1 LAALP
6 TTSTNGITGIWSPAL
21 DNLATT
27 TYTFTPSANQCAN
40 VQTLTITVNPVVT
53 PTFVAV
59 APICAG
65 ATLAALPATSTNG
78 ISGIW
83 SPALTNLATT
93 IYTFTPSANQC
104 ANIQTLTITINPVVT
119 PTFTAISPI
128 CAGET
133 LALLPTTS
141 TNGISGI
148 WSPALNNLATT
159 TYTFTPSANQCAN
172 VQTLTITVNPVV
184 TPTFT
189 AISPICAGE
198 TLALLPTTSTNGIS
212 GIWSPALNNLAT
224 TTYTFTP
231 SANQCANVQ
240 TLTIT
245 VNPVVTPTFTAISPI
260 CAGETLALLPT
271 TSTNGISGIWS
282 PALNNLATTTYTFT
296 PSANQCATTQS
307 LTIQVNQ
314 IASPSGLINQTFNEN
329 STIAD
334 IVISPSNSI
343 WYASLSDALANN
355 NPLPSSTIL
364 TNNTTYFA
372 VNDDG
377 QCRSQPFAVTVDTTL
392 GISSLNKEYLKIYP
406 NPVTSVLQ
414 ISYNN
419 TINSVEIY
427 SVLGQLLI
435 SKRMN
440 AFTYTID
447 MSNLARALY
456 LVKINSQNQTGAFKI
471 LKE

>member
-1 LAALP
+1 LTITINPITTPTFTAITPICAGGTLAALP
-6 TTSTNGITGIWSPAL
+6 TTSTNGISGTWLPTLNNLATTTYTFTPNANQCATSQTLTITVNPITTPSFAAIAPICAGGTLADLPTTSTNGISGTWLPTLNNS
-21 DNLATT
+21 ATT

-40 VQTLTITVNPVVT
+40 VQTVTIIVNPIAT
-53 PTFVAV
+53 PNFVAV

-78 ISGIW
+78 ITGIW
-83 SPALTNLATT
+83 SP
-93 IYTFTPSANQC
+93 
-104 ANIQTLTITINPVVT
+104 V
-119 PTFTAISPI
+119 
-128 CAGET
+128 
-133 LALLPTTS
+133 
-141 TNGISGI
+141 
-148 WSPALNNLATT
+148 
-159 TYTFTPSANQCAN
+159 
-172 VQTLTITVNPVV
+172 
-184 TPTFT
+184 
-189 AISPICAGE
+189 
-198 TLALLPTTSTNGIS
+198 
-212 GIWSPALNNLAT
+212 
-224 TTYTFTP
+224 
-231 SANQCANVQ
+231 
-240 TLTIT
+240 
-245 VNPVVTPTFTAISPI
+245 
-260 CAGETLALLPT
+260 
-271 TSTNGISGIWS
+271 
-282 PALNNLATTTYTFT
+282 LNNLATTTYTFT
-296 PSANQCATTQS
+296 PSANQCATTQT

-314 IASPSGLINQTFNEN
+314 IASPSGLINQTFNQN

-334 IVISPSNSI
+334 IVISPANSI

-355 NPLPSSTIL
+355 NPLPSSTPL

-377 QCRSQPFAVTVDTTL
+377 QCRSQPFAVTIDVTL
-392 GISSLNKEYLKIYP
+392 GITSLNKEFLKIYP

-440 AFTYTID
+440 SFTYTID

-456 LVKINSQNQTGAFKI
+456 LVKINSQNQTGEFKI